1 MVGRVK
7 EPKMVRPSRRRKAEY
22 VARGMR
28 VRPMERAVLGRV
40 VSVLDEDGDGE
51 GDGDADADVDAED
64 GADADAGEDWEGADV
79 GVGAGVGVAVID
91 GEGGALFLWPN
102 SWANFTSF
110 QMPTEELTTK
120 VEAKVVMPA
129 IAWSILG

>member
-1 MVGRVK
+1 
-7 EPKMVRPSRRRKAEY
+7 
-22 VARGMR
+22 
-28 VRPMERAVLGRV
+28 MERAVLGRV
-40 VSVLDEDGDGE
+40 VSVLDEDED

-64 GADADAGEDWEGADV
+64 GADTDAGEDWEGADV
-79 GVGAGVGVAVID
+79 GVGAGVGVVD

>member
-7 EPKMVRPSRRRKAEY
+7 EPKMVRPSRRRNAEY

-40 VSVLDEDGDGE
+40 VSVLDEDEDGDA
-51 GDGDADADVDAED
+51 DADADVDAED
-64 GADADAGEDWEGADV
+64 GADAGADEDWEGAGVGV
-79 GVGAGVGVAVID
+79 GVGAGAGVAVVD
-91 GEGGALFLWPN
+91 GGGGGALFLWPN

-120 VEAKVVMPA
+120 VDAKVVMPA
-129 IAWSILG
+129 MA